1 MADTAGGTGHA
12 LQDVRVRAFIDFWNF
27 QLNIQDWDK
36 EFRLD
41 WRKLGP
47 WLAAKAGETFLAAGQ
62 AGRVRY
68 DGLHVYLSHD
78 PRKSKDDT
86 FRRWAMNVLN
96 RFPGVIVTMQ
106 ERRPKHAP
114 DCPVC
119 HARVEKCPKCQ
130 ASMVGTIEKGIDTA
144 IVTDMIRLAWE
155 DSWDLA
161 VLVSADRDFIPAV
174 EYLGQKGHKVVH
186 AAFPPWG
193 MDLSTKCWAS
203 FDVRQSLREVGR
215 TV

>member
-1 MADTAGGTGHA
+1 MADTTGGPA
-12 LQDVRVRAFIDFWNF
+12 PEIRVRAFIDFWNF
-27 QLNIQDWDK
+27 QLSLQAWDK
-36 EFRLD
+36 DFRLD

-47 WLAAKAGETFLAAGQ
+47 WLAAKAGETFLAAG
-62 AGRVRY
+62 AGPAARVRY
-68 DGLHVYLSHD
+68 DGLHIYLSHD
-78 PRKSKDDT
+78 PRKSKDDGL
-86 FRRWAMNVLN
+86 RKWASNTLN

-106 ERRPKHAP
+106 ERRPKNPP

-119 HARVEKCPKCQ
+119 FTRVEKCPRCE

-155 DSWDLA
+155 GSWDLA

-186 AAFPPWG
+186 AAFPPFG

-203 FDVRQSLREVGR
+203 FDVRKALAEVKREG
-215 TV
+215 